1 MNGSLLIWAALAL
14 TIFWCVGLYNRLMRM
29 RARGLDALGSVEKYL
44 RQYTL
49 MVDAHLSVPGV
60 PRPASDSVSA
70 ANGVLG
76 DWAPLVKKL
85 RGLDVAV
92 KDLHVAP
99 FDIPMLVRLTDVI
112 DELQVVWQCLC
123 DQPADIAGP
132 VVPDVL
138 KFQWGTNTAKV
149 QSARGGFNQI
159 MLKYNEAIA
168 QFPARLV
175 VGMMRFSRA
184 GQL

>member
-49 MVDAHLSVPGV
+49 MVDAHLSMPGV
-60 PRPASDSVSA
+60 PRPQWDSVSA
-70 ANGVLG
+70 ASGAWG
-76 DWAPLVKKL
+76 DWESLVKKL
-85 RGLDVAV
+85 HCLDVAV
-92 KDLHVAP
+92 KNLHAAP
-99 FDIPMLVRLTDVI
+99 FDIPMLVRVADVFG
-112 DELQVVWQCLC
+112 ELQVAWQCLC
-123 DQPADIAGP
+123 DQPADLAGP
-132 VVPDVL
+132 VVPEVL
-138 KFQWGTNTAKV
+138 KFQWGANTAKV

-159 MLKYNEAIA
+159 ILKYNEAIA

>member
-1 MNGSLLIWAALAL
+1 MNGSLLIWAVLAL

-44 RQYTL
+44 REYTL
-49 MVDAHLSVPGV
+49 MVDTHLSEPGV
-60 PRPASDSVSA
+60 TRPAWDNVSTA
-70 ANGVLG
+70 DGVWG
-76 DWAPLVKKL
+76 DWEPLVKNL
-85 RGLDVAV
+85 HGLDVAM
-92 KDLHVAP
+92 KDLHAAP
-99 FDIPMLVRLTDVI
+99 FDIPLLGRLADAFR
-112 DELQVVWQCLC
+112 ELQVVWQCLC
-123 DQPADIAGP
+123 DQPSDLAGP
-132 VVPDVL
+132 VVPEVL
-138 KFQWGTNTAKV
+138 KFQWDANTAKV
-149 QSARGGFNQI
+149 QSSRGGFNQI